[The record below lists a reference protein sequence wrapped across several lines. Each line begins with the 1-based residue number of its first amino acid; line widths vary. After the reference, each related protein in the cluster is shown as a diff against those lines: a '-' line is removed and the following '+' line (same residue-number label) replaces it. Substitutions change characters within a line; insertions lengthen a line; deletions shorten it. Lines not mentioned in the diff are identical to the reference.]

1 MQMATCRWRAVWG
14 LAVVIAAL
22 LAHVGPAAAFTQPL
36 FGAVDAYAFGGDALG
51 PGRLTSD
58 GDSGT
63 GPVSATSGSPWWCD
77 TPGCSI
83 AIGPGAGLGWTT
95 VSANAADGLVSLR
108 TGAANFSNSVAQWQ
122 VCPPWLPG
130 CITQTPSYWGEAQ
143 TETYLRSTWRIVATD
158 PALAQGDPVDI
169 SATLQL
175 QGELVVGD
183 KTRIQGG
190 LLFNTATMANDNWL
204 GGNERISMHTFLEVV
219 ALVPGVGYT
228 YFEALDPGP
237 IDHSDVLTR
246 RFAVGDVVVL
256 ETLLSSFAGAPNDGN
271 PKSVWVEFDQTARS
285 SLATITP
292 GVLLVPVPEPSS
304 WALLL
309 GGLVMTGLALRRRER
324 AAADRRRSRG

>member
-1 MQMATCRWRAVWG
+1 
-14 LAVVIAAL
+14 
-22 LAHVGPAAAFTQPL
+22 
-36 FGAVDAYAFGGDALG
+36 
-51 PGRLTSD
+51 
-58 GDSGT
+58 
-63 GPVSATSGSPWWCD
+63 
-77 TPGCSI
+77 
-83 AIGPGAGLGWTT
+83 
-95 VSANAADGLVSLR
+95 
-108 TGAANFSNSVAQWQ
+108 
-122 VCPPWLPG
+122 
-130 CITQTPSYWGEAQ
+130 
-143 TETYLRSTWRIVATD
+143 
-158 PALAQGDPVDI
+158 
-169 SATLQL
+169 
-175 QGELVVGD
+175 
-183 KTRIQGG
+183 
-190 LLFNTATMANDNWL
+190 MANDNWL